1 MTRAMATNWSSGSG
15 NDMVWDFLYQAVVIG
30 LGIAATAAIYIEVSG
45 L

>member
-1 MTRAMATNWSSGSG
+1 MTRAMATNWNSG
-15 NDMVWDFLYQAVVIG
+15 NGVVWDFLYQAVIIG